1 MLSTRQTDDWG
12 WYRRVSE
19 VSGMTTLWFDVFR
32 MSNEEMV
39 WIGATLTIEQ
49 AVERARKD
57 MGSEDGRAC
66 DYLILDTR
74 NGGRTIVTA
83 EQIRREPG

>member
-1 MLSTRQTDDWG
+1 
-12 WYRRVSE
+12 VA
-19 VSGMTTLWFDVFR
+19 TLLFSVFR

-57 MGSEDGRAC
+57 MESEDGRVC
-66 DYLILDTR
+66 DYLIFDIR
-74 NGGRTIVTA
+74 NGARTIITA
-83 EQIRREPG
+83 EQIRRGSGPNVGKE